1 VVSVLP
7 NLRDLKMKELPN
19 RFRGRSAVSNPDNR
33 FADWKREAA
42 DDGWWREDE
51 DELAPMATELIID
64 TAKTVISYND
74 SPDIPFDRSINPYRG
89 CEHGC
94 AYCFARP
101 SHAYL
106 GLSPGVDFETK
117 LSYKPD
123 AAILLRKELAKPN
136 YTCASISLGIN
147 TDAWQPVERRLGVT
161 RSILEVLAECHHPV
175 SAITKSA
182 LILRDMDLLVPMAQ
196 KNLLHVAVSITT
208 LDAQIAR
215 TMEPRA
221 ASPQRRLAVVRELAA
236 AGISVTVLVAP
247 LIPALTDHELESIME
262 AAAEAGATSAGYI
275 MLRLPREVKPLFH
288 DWLERNQPGRTEH
301 VYSLLRQMHGG
312 KEYDS
317 KFGQRQRGT
326 GPLADI
332 IAQRY
337 RVAARRLGLDK
348 KSPRLDCTRFVAPK
362 LVGMVSPA
370 QGSLF

>member
-1 VVSVLP
+1 
-7 NLRDLKMKELPN
+7 MKKVN
-19 RFRGRSAVSNPDNR
+19 NASNKFRGRAAVTNPDNR
-33 FADWKREAA
+33 FADWQREAT
-42 DDGWWREDE
+42 DDGWWEEAE
-51 DELAPMATELIID
+51 DELAPLATELIID
-64 TAKTVISYND
+64 TAKTVISYNS
-74 SPDIPFDRSINPYRG
+74 SPDLPYDRSINPYRG

-123 AAILLRKELAKPN
+123 AANLLKAELAKPG
-136 YTCASISLGIN
+136 YHCAPIALGIN
-147 TDAWQPVERRLGVT
+147 TDAWQPVERRLRVT
-161 RSILEVLAECHHPV
+161 RSILEVLAECRHPV
-175 SAITKSA
+175 SVITKSA
-182 LILRDMDLLVPMAQ
+182 LVLRDIDLLADMARD
-196 KNLLHVAVSITT
+196 NLVHVAVSITT
-208 LDAQIAR
+208 LDADIAR

-221 ASPQRRLAVVRELAA
+221 ASAQRRLTVIRELAA

-247 LIPALTDHELESIME
+247 LIPALTDHELESILE
-262 AAAEAGATSAGYI
+262 AAAEAGATSAEYI
-275 MLRLPREVKPLFH
+275 VLRLPHEVKPLFR

-317 KFGQRQRGT
+317 RFGQRQRGS

-337 RVAARRLGLDK
+337 RSAAKRLGLDK
-348 KSPRLDCTRFVAPK
+348 ELPRLDCTRFVAP
-362 LVGMVSPA
+362 MVTAPGDKPP
-370 QGSLF
+370 QLSLF